1 MTSQGKKARRRQERQ
16 KAARA
21 SARRRLVI
29 ALVAGVGASAA
40 IIGFIVSRPPPEEL
54 AAVETFPAQGRGH
67 LAEGAA
73 APTYS
78 SDPPTSGDHAPSSA
92 PCGIYTQEI
101 PDVLQVHNLEHG
113 TVVVQYS
120 PDLPGDQIEALED
133 FARSKQSH
141 IILAP
146 RTGMDN
152 PVVLTSWTRMLRLD
166 SVDIDTVDVYYDE
179 FVFSGPEVGVPCP
192 FEVDESQ

>member
-1 MTSQGKKARRRQERQ
+1 MTSQGRKARRRQERQ

-21 SARRRLVI
+21 SARRRLII
-29 ALVAGVGASAA
+29 ALVAVVGAAAA
-40 IIGFIVSRPPPEEL
+40 IIGFIVSRPAPEEL
-54 AAVETFPAQGRGH
+54 AAVENFPVQGRGH

-73 APTYS
+73 APTYN
-78 SDPPTSGDHAPSSA
+78 SDPPTSGDHAASSA
-92 PCGIYTQEI
+92 QCGIYTQEI

-120 PDLPGDQIEALED
+120 PDLPADQIEALEN

-146 RTGMDN
+146 RTGMDS

-166 SVDIDTVDVYYDE
+166 SVDIDTADVYYDE

-192 FEVDESQ
+192 FEVDESL